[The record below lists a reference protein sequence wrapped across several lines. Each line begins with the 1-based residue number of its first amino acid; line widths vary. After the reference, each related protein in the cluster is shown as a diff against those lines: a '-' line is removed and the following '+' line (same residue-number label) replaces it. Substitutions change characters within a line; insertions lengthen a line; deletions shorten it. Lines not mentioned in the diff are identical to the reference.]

1 MIVVADTSPL
11 NYLVLIG
18 HVKILHQ
25 LYDRVVVP
33 AGVASE
39 LRDSRSPEAVRAW
52 ASAPPEW
59 LEVRSVHLPA
69 DAGLDAVDSGEA
81 EAIVLAEGNRP
92 DVLLIIDDRDGR
104 REAARRGIATTGTLG
119 VLNDAA
125 GRDLIDLADAL
136 NRLDKTTF
144 RASPAL
150 LRELLERER
159 RRRKKPLGP

>member
-18 HVKILHQ
+18 HVDVLHQ
-25 LYDRVVVP
+25 LYGRVVMP

-52 ASAPPEW
+52 ASTLPDW
-59 LEVRSVHLPA
+59 LEVRSVHVPA
-69 DAGLDAVDSGEA
+69 DAGLAAVDPGEA
-81 EAIVLAEGNRP
+81 EAIVLAEGHRP

-104 REAARRGIATTGTLG
+104 REAARRRIAATGTLG
-119 VLNDAA
+119 ILNDAA
-125 GRDLIDLADAL
+125 GRDLIDLADTL
-136 NRLDKTTF
+136 NRLDQTTF

-150 LRELLERER
+150 LRELLEGDR
-159 RRRKKPLGP
+159 RRRKKPFGG

>member
-1 MIVVADTSPL
+1 VIVVADTSPL

-18 HVKILHQ
+18 HVEILHQ
-25 LYDRVVVP
+25 LYGRVVIP
-33 AGVASE
+33 AGVAAE
-39 LRDSRSPEAVRAW
+39 LRDSRSPEAVRTW
-52 ASAPPEW
+52 ASAPPDW
-59 LEVRSVHLPA
+59 LEVRSVEVPA

-136 NRLDKTTF
+136 SRLDKTTF

-159 RRRKKPLGP
+159 QRRKKPLGP

>member
-18 HVKILHQ
+18 HVDVLHR
-25 LYDRVVVP
+25 LYGRVVVP
-33 AGVASE
+33 AGVANE
-39 LRDSRSPEAVRAW
+39 LRDSRSPEAVRTW
-52 ASAPPEW
+52 ASALPDW
-59 LEVRSVHLPA
+59 LEVRSVHVPA

-150 LRELLERER
+150 LRELLESER
-159 RRRKKPLGP
+159 RRRNKPLGP

>member
-18 HVKILHQ
+18 HVEILHQ

-33 AGVASE
+33 AGAASE

-59 LEVRSVHLPA
+59 LEVRSVHVPA

-125 GRDLIDLADAL
+125 GRDSIDLADAL
-136 NRLDKTTF
+136 NRLDKTTS

-159 RRRKKPLGP
+159 RRRRKPLGP